1 MNETNL
7 LLVCSEK
14 QAEELKALLSLST
27 SNFVITH
34 IEKSGNE
41 VLRKVN
47 QFVPDIIITD
57 YSLEDMTGY
66 ELAVKVEEL
75 KICPTI
81 ILANTF
87 QSDNIDELKKGS
99 LDIFCITKPINKQV
113 LIHTTELAVRL
124 SHKFRSI
131 EEKIN
136 SLEYQIEER
145 KNVDRARG
153 ILMKKFDMD
162 EDSAY
167 KNLRKKAMDSGRTIN
182 DIAKTIIQL
191 FEKFKEDEN

>member
-124 SHKFRSI
+124 SHKFRDM
-131 EEKIN
+131 EKKVVN
-136 SLEYQIEER
+136 LQYQIEER

-153 ILMKKFDMD
+153 ILMKKFNMD
-162 EDSAY
+162 EESAY
-167 KNLRKKAMDSGRTIN
+167 NNLRKKAMDSGRTIN

-191 FEKFKEDEN
+191 FEKFKEE

>member
-75 KICPTI
+75 KI
-81 ILANTF
+81 
-87 QSDNIDELKKGS
+87 
-99 LDIFCITKPINKQV
+99 
-113 LIHTTELAVRL
+113 
-124 SHKFRSI
+124 
-131 EEKIN
+131 
-136 SLEYQIEER
+136 
-145 KNVDRARG
+145 
-153 ILMKKFDMD
+153 
-162 EDSAY
+162 
-167 KNLRKKAMDSGRTIN
+167 
-182 DIAKTIIQL
+182 
-191 FEKFKEDEN
+191 

>member
-7 LLVCSEK
+7 LLVCSQK
-14 QAEELKALLSLST
+14 QAEELKALLSLSAN
-27 SNFVITH
+27 NFVITH

-47 QFVPDIIITD
+47 QVLPDIIITD
-57 YSLEDMTGY
+57 YALEDMTGY
-66 ELAVKVEEL
+66 DLAVKIEEL

-81 ILANTF
+81 ILANPF

-99 LDIFCITKPINKQV
+99 LDIFCITKPVNKQV
-113 LIHTTELAVRL
+113 LIHTAELAVRL
-124 SHKFRSI
+124 SHKFRDM
-131 EEKIN
+131 EQKVVN
-136 SLEYQIEER
+136 LQYQIEER

-153 ILMKKFDMD
+153 ILMKKFNMD
-162 EDSAY
+162 EESAY
-167 KNLRKKAMDSGRTIN
+167 NNLRKKAMDSGRTIN

-191 FEKFKEDEN
+191 FEKFKEE

>member
-7 LLVCSEK
+7 LLVCSQK
-14 QAEELKALLSLST
+14 QAEELKALLSLSN

-124 SHKFRSI
+124 SHKFRDM
-131 EEKIN
+131 EKKVVN
-136 SLEYQIEER
+136 LQYQIEER

-153 ILMKKFDMD
+153 ILMKKFNMD
-162 EDSAY
+162 EEAAY
-167 KNLRKKAMDSGRTIN
+167 NNLRKKAMDSGRTIN

-191 FEKFKEDEN
+191 FEKFKEEEN

>member
-7 LLVCSEK
+7 LLVCSQK

-124 SHKFRSI
+124 SHKFRDM
-131 EEKIN
+131 EKKVVN
-136 SLEYQIEER
+136 LQYQIEER

-153 ILMKKFDMD
+153 ILMKKFNMD
-162 EDSAY
+162 EEAAY
-167 KNLRKKAMDSGRTIN
+167 NNLRKKAMDSGRTIN

>member
-1 MNETNL
+1 MNKTNL
-7 LLVCSEK
+7 LLVCSQK
-14 QAEELKALLSLST
+14 QAEELKALLSLSAN
-27 SNFVITH
+27 NFVITH

-47 QFVPDIIITD
+47 QVLPDIVITD
-57 YSLEDMTGY
+57 YALEDMTGY
-66 ELAVKVEEL
+66 DLAVKIEEL

-81 ILANTF
+81 ILANSF

-124 SHKFRSI
+124 SHKFRDM
-131 EEKIN
+131 EQKVVN
-136 SLEYQIEER
+136 LQYQIEER

-153 ILMKKFDMD
+153 ILMKKFNMD
-162 EDSAY
+162 EEAAY
-167 KNLRKKAMDSGRTIN
+167 NNLRKKAMDSGRTIN

-191 FEKFKEDEN
+191 FEKFKEE

>member
-7 LLVCSEK
+7 LLVCSQK
-14 QAEELKALLSLST
+14 QAEELKALLSLSAN
-27 SNFVITH
+27 NFVITH

-47 QFVPDIIITD
+47 RVLPDIIIAD
-57 YSLEDMTGY
+57 YALEDMTGY
-66 ELAVKVEEL
+66 DLAVKIEEL

-81 ILANTF
+81 ILANPF

-99 LDIFCITKPINKQV
+99 LDIFCITKPVNKQV
-113 LIHTTELAVRL
+113 LIHTAELAVRL
-124 SHKFRSI
+124 SHKFRDM
-131 EEKIN
+131 EQKVV
-136 SLEYQIEER
+136 SLQYQIEER

-153 ILMKKFDMD
+153 ILMKKFNMD
-162 EDSAY
+162 EESAY
-167 KNLRKKAMDSGRTIN
+167 NNLRKKAMDSGRTIN

-191 FEKFKEDEN
+191 FEKFKEE

>member
-7 LLVCSEK
+7 LLVCSQK
-14 QAEELKALLSLST
+14 QAEELKALLSLSAN
-27 SNFVITH
+27 NFVITH

-47 QFVPDIIITD
+47 QALPDIIITD

-66 ELAVKVEEL
+66 DLAVKIEEL

-81 ILANTF
+81 ILANPF

-113 LIHTTELAVRL
+113 LVHTAELAVRL
-124 SHKFRSI
+124 SHKFRDM
-131 EEKIN
+131 EQKVVN
-136 SLEYQIEER
+136 LQYQIEER

-153 ILMKKFDMD
+153 ILMKKFNMD
-162 EDSAY
+162 EESAY
-167 KNLRKKAMDSGRTIN
+167 NNLRKKAMDSGRTIN

-191 FEKFKEDEN
+191 FEKFKEE

>member
-7 LLVCSEK
+7 LLVCSQE
-14 QAEELKALLSLST
+14 QAAELKALLSLSAN
-27 SNFVITH
+27 SFVITH

-47 QFVPDIIITD
+47 QLLPDIIIAD
-57 YSLEDMTGY
+57 YSLQDMTGY
-66 ELAVKVEEL
+66 DLAVKIEEL

-81 ILANTF
+81 ILANSF

-124 SHKFRSI
+124 SHKFRTI

-136 SLEYQIEER
+136 SLEHQIEER

-153 ILMKKFDMD
+153 ILMKKFNMD
-162 EDSAY
+162 EETAY

-182 DIAKTIIQL
+182 EIAKAIISM
-191 FEKFKEDEN
+191 FEKFK

>member
-7 LLVCSEK
+7 LLVCSKK
-14 QAEELKALLSLST
+14 QAEEIKALLSLSAN
-27 SNFVITH
+27 NFVITH

-41 VLRKVN
+41 VLRTVN
-47 QFVPDIIITD
+47 QIVPDIVITD

-66 ELAVKVEEL
+66 DLAVKIEEL
-75 KICPTI
+75 KICHTL
-81 ILANTF
+81 ILSNSF

-131 EEKIN
+131 EQKIN

-153 ILMKKFDMD
+153 ILMKRFNMD

-182 DIAKTIIQL
+182 EIAKTIIQL
-191 FEKFKEDEN
+191 FEKFKG

>member
-7 LLVCSEK
+7 LLVCSQK
-14 QAEELKALLSLST
+14 QATELKALLSLSS

-47 QFVPDIIITD
+47 QIVPDIIITD
-57 YSLEDMTGY
+57 YSLEDMNGY
-66 ELAVKVEEL
+66 DLAVKIEEL
-75 KICPTI
+75 RICPTI

-124 SHKFRSI
+124 SHKFRDM
-131 EEKIN
+131 EQKVVN
-136 SLEYQIEER
+136 LQYQIEER

-153 ILMKKFDMD
+153 ILMKKFNMD
-162 EDSAY
+162 EESAY
-167 KNLRKKAMDSGRTIN
+167 NNLRKKAMDSGRTIN

-191 FEKFKEDEN
+191 FEKFKEE

>member
-7 LLVCSEK
+7 LLVCSQK
-14 QAEELKALLSLST
+14 QAEELKALLSLSAN
-27 SNFVITH
+27 NFVITH

-47 QFVPDIIITD
+47 RVLPDIIITD
-57 YSLEDMTGY
+57 YALEDMTGY
-66 ELAVKVEEL
+66 DLAVKIEEL

-81 ILANTF
+81 ILANPF

-99 LDIFCITKPINKQV
+99 LDIFCITKPVNKQV

-124 SHKFRSI
+124 SHKFRDM
-131 EEKIN
+131 EQKVVN
-136 SLEYQIEER
+136 LQYQIEER

-153 ILMKKFDMD
+153 ILMKKFNMD
-162 EDSAY
+162 EESAY
-167 KNLRKKAMDSGRTIN
+167 NNLRKKAMDSGRTIN

-191 FEKFKEDEN
+191 FEKFKEE

>member
-7 LLVCSEK
+7 LLVCSQK
-14 QAEELKALLSLST
+14 QAEELKALLSLSAN
-27 SNFVITH
+27 NFVITH

-47 QFVPDIIITD
+47 QVLPDIIITD
-57 YSLEDMTGY
+57 YALEDMNGY
-66 ELAVKVEEL
+66 ELAVKIEEL

-124 SHKFRSI
+124 SHKFRDM
-131 EEKIN
+131 EQKVVN
-136 SLEYQIEER
+136 LQYQIEER

-153 ILMKKFDMD
+153 ILMKKFNMD
-162 EDSAY
+162 EESAY
-167 KNLRKKAMDSGRTIN
+167 NNLRKKAMDSGRTIN
-182 DIAKTIIQL
+182 DIAKTIINFNL
-191 FEKFKEDEN
+191 N

>member
-66 ELAVKVEEL
+66 DLAVKIEEL

-124 SHKFRSI
+124 SHKFRDM
-131 EEKIN
+131 EKKVVN
-136 SLEYQIEER
+136 LQYQIEER

-153 ILMKKFDMD
+153 ILMKKFNMD
-162 EDSAY
+162 EDAAY
-167 KNLRKKAMDSGRTIN
+167 NNLRKKAMDSGRTII

-191 FEKFKEDEN
+191 FEKFKEEE

>member
-124 SHKFRSI
+124 SHKFRDM
-131 EEKIN
+131 EKKVVN
-136 SLEYQIEER
+136 LQYQIEER
-145 KNVDRARG
+145 RNVDRARG
-153 ILMKKFDMD
+153 ILMKKFNMD
-162 EDSAY
+162 EEAAY
-167 KNLRKKAMDSGRTIN
+167 NNLRKKAMDSGRTIN

>member
-1 MNETNL
+1 MDKTNL
-7 LLVCSEK
+7 LLVCSQK
-14 QAEELKALLSLST
+14 QADEIKALLSLST
-27 SNFVITH
+27 NNFAVTH

-47 QFVPDIIITD
+47 LIVPDIVITE

-66 ELAVKVEEL
+66 DLAVKIEEL

-81 ILANTF
+81 ILANSI
-87 QSDNIDELKKGS
+87 QSDNIDELKQGS

-113 LIHTTELAVRL
+113 LVHTTELAVRL
-124 SHKFRSI
+124 SHKFRNI
-131 EEKIN
+131 EERIN

-153 ILMKKFDMD
+153 ILMKKFKMD
-162 EDSAY
+162 ESSAY
-167 KNLRKKAMDSGRTIN
+167 NNIIKKAMDSGRTIN
-182 DIAKTIIQL
+182 DIAKTIIKM
-191 FEKFKEDEN
+191 FEKFNEE

>member
-66 ELAVKVEEL
+66 DLAVKIEEL

-124 SHKFRSI
+124 SHKFRDM
-131 EEKIN
+131 EKKVVN
-136 SLEYQIEER
+136 LQYQIEER

-153 ILMKKFDMD
+153 ILMKKFNMD
-162 EDSAY
+162 EDAAY
-167 KNLRKKAMDSGRTIN
+167 NNLRKKAMDSGRTIN

-191 FEKFKEDEN
+191 FEKFKEEE

>member
-7 LLVCSEK
+7 LLVCSQK
-14 QAEELKALLSLST
+14 QAEELKALLSLSAN
-27 SNFVITH
+27 NFVITH

-47 QFVPDIIITD
+47 QVLPDIVITD
-57 YSLEDMTGY
+57 YALEDMTGY
-66 ELAVKVEEL
+66 DLAVKIEEL

-81 ILANTF
+81 ILANSF

-124 SHKFRSI
+124 SHKFRDM
-131 EEKIN
+131 EQKVVN
-136 SLEYQIEER
+136 LQYQIEER

-153 ILMKKFDMD
+153 ILMKKFNMD
-162 EDSAY
+162 EEAAY
-167 KNLRKKAMDSGRTIN
+167 NNLRKKAMDSGRTIN

-191 FEKFKEDEN
+191 FEKFKEE

>member
-7 LLVCSEK
+7 LLVCSQK
-14 QAEELKALLSLST
+14 QAKELKALLSLSAN
-27 SNFVITH
+27 NFVVTH

-41 VLRKVN
+41 VLRTVN
-47 QFVPDIIITD
+47 QTVPDIVITD

-66 ELAVKVEEL
+66 DLAVKIEEL
-75 KICPTI
+75 KICPTL
-81 ILANTF
+81 ILANSF

-131 EEKIN
+131 EQQIN
-136 SLEYQIEER
+136 SLQYQIEER

-153 ILMKKFDMD
+153 ILMKRFNMD
-162 EDSAY
+162 EDTAY

-182 DIAKTIIQL
+182 EIAKTRIQL
-191 FEKFKEDEN
+191 FEKFKQ

>member
-57 YSLEDMTGY
+57 YSLKDMTGY

-124 SHKFRSI
+124 SHKFRDM
-131 EEKIN
+131 EQKVVN
-136 SLEYQIEER
+136 LQYQIEER

-153 ILMKKFDMD
+153 ILMKKFNMD
-162 EDSAY
+162 EETAY
-167 KNLRKKAMDSGRTIN
+167 NNLRKKAMDSGRTIN

-191 FEKFKEDEN
+191 FEKFKEE

>member
-124 SHKFRSI
+124 SHKFRDM
-131 EEKIN
+131 EKKVVN
-136 SLEYQIEER
+136 LQYQIEER

-153 ILMKKFDMD
+153 ILMKKFNMD
-162 EDSAY
+162 EEAAY
-167 KNLRKKAMDSGRTIN
+167 NNLRKKAMDSGRTIN

>member
-124 SHKFRSI
+124 SHKFRDM
-131 EEKIN
+131 EKKVVN
-136 SLEYQIEER
+136 LQYQIEER

-153 ILMKKFDMD
+153 ILMKKFNMD
-162 EDSAY
+162 EEAAY
-167 KNLRKKAMDSGRTIN
+167 NNLRKKAMDSGRTIN

-191 FEKFKEDEN
+191 FEKFKE

>member
-7 LLVCSEK
+7 LLVCSQK
-14 QAEELKALLSLST
+14 QAEELKALLSLSAN
-27 SNFVITH
+27 NFVITH

-47 QFVPDIIITD
+47 QVLPDIIITD
-57 YSLEDMTGY
+57 YALEDMTGY
-66 ELAVKVEEL
+66 DLAVKIEEL

-81 ILANTF
+81 ILANPF

-99 LDIFCITKPINKQV
+99 LDIFCITKPVNKQV
-113 LIHTTELAVRL
+113 LIHTAELAVRL
-124 SHKFRSI
+124 SHKFRDM
-131 EEKIN
+131 EQKVV
-136 SLEYQIEER
+136 SLQYQIEER

-153 ILMKKFDMD
+153 ILMKKFNMD
-162 EDSAY
+162 EESAY
-167 KNLRKKAMDSGRTIN
+167 NNLRKKAMDSGRTIN

-191 FEKFKEDEN
+191 FEKFKEE

>member
-7 LLVCSEK
+7 LLVCSQK
-14 QAEELKALLSLST
+14 QAEELKALLSLSE
-27 SNFVITH
+27 NNIVITH

-47 QFVPDIIITD
+47 QVLPDIIITD
-57 YSLEDMTGY
+57 YALEDMTGY
-66 ELAVKVEEL
+66 DLAVKIEEL

-81 ILANTF
+81 ILANPF

-113 LIHTTELAVRL
+113 LIHTAELAVRL
-124 SHKFRSI
+124 SHKFRDM
-131 EEKIN
+131 EQKVV
-136 SLEYQIEER
+136 SLQYQIEER

-153 ILMKKFDMD
+153 ILMKKFNMD
-162 EDSAY
+162 EESAY
-167 KNLRKKAMDSGRTIN
+167 NNLRKKAMDSGRTIN

-191 FEKFKEDEN
+191 FEKFKEE

>member
-7 LLVCSEK
+7 LLVCSQK
-14 QAEELKALLSLST
+14 QAEELKALLSLSA
-27 SNFVITH
+27 NNCVITH

-47 QFVPDIIITD
+47 RVLPDIIITD
-57 YSLEDMTGY
+57 YALEDMTGY
-66 ELAVKVEEL
+66 DLAVKIEEL

-81 ILANTF
+81 ILANPF

-99 LDIFCITKPINKQV
+99 LDIFCITKPVNKQV

-124 SHKFRSI
+124 SHKFRDM
-131 EEKIN
+131 EQKVVN
-136 SLEYQIEER
+136 LQYQIEER

-153 ILMKKFDMD
+153 ILMKKFNMD
-162 EDSAY
+162 EESAY
-167 KNLRKKAMDSGRTIN
+167 NNLRKKAMDSGRTIN

-191 FEKFKEDEN
+191 FEKFKEE

>member
-7 LLVCSEK
+7 LLVCSQK
-14 QAEELKALLSLST
+14 QAKELKALLSLSAN
-27 SNFVITH
+27 NFVVTH

-41 VLRKVN
+41 VLRTVN
-47 QFVPDIIITD
+47 QTVPDIVITD

-66 ELAVKVEEL
+66 DLAVKIEEL
-75 KICPTI
+75 KICPTL
-81 ILANTF
+81 ILANSF

-131 EEKIN
+131 EQQIN
-136 SLEYQIEER
+136 SLQYQIEER

-153 ILMKKFDMD
+153 ILMKRFNMD
-162 EDSAY
+162 EDTAY

-182 DIAKTIIQL
+182 EIAKTIIQL
-191 FEKFKEDEN
+191 FEKFKQ

>member
-7 LLVCSEK
+7 LLVCSQK
-14 QAEELKALLSLST
+14 QAEELKALLSLSAN
-27 SNFVITH
+27 NFVITH

-47 QFVPDIIITD
+47 RVLPDIIIAD
-57 YSLEDMTGY
+57 YALEDMTGY
-66 ELAVKVEEL
+66 DLAVKIEEL

-81 ILANTF
+81 ILANPF

-99 LDIFCITKPINKQV
+99 LDIFCITKPVNKQV
-113 LIHTTELAVRL
+113 LIHTAELAVRL
-124 SHKFRSI
+124 SHKFRDM
-131 EEKIN
+131 EQKVVN
-136 SLEYQIEER
+136 LQYQIEER

-153 ILMKKFDMD
+153 ILMKKFNMD
-162 EDSAY
+162 EESAY
-167 KNLRKKAMDSGRTIN
+167 NNLRKKAMDSGRTIN

-191 FEKFKEDEN
+191 FEKFKEE

>member
-66 ELAVKVEEL
+66 DLAVKIEEL

-124 SHKFRSI
+124 SHKFRDM
-131 EEKIN
+131 EKKVVN
-136 SLEYQIEER
+136 LQYQIEER

-153 ILMKKFDMD
+153 ILMKKFNMD
-162 EDSAY
+162 EDAAY
-167 KNLRKKAMDSGRTIN
+167 NNLRKKAMDSGRTIN
-182 DIAKTIIQL
+182 DIAKMIIQL
-191 FEKFKEDEN
+191 FEKFKEEE